1 MADILYKGAQNAD
14 MKLIDMGDTTF
25 ANRVE
30 AHPPLRLLTEN
41 GTSEYSRLKVT
52 VGRSCFF
59 AGRQRSTF
67 YQYSIPTDE
76 TRVIKVVTAVNT
88 LLQSFGATLNV
99 AALRIDLVS
108 GGTEGGTFGTE
119 LPVLPTNLMTTVG
132 AYTSQVTLS
141 TGGTHTGGTVLDIL
155 ELNAGVPAR
164 QAIATSAT
172 ENEPLGFAPGTYY
185 IRLVNT
191 DGDTATGVF
200 KARWEER
207 P

>member
-1 MADILYKGAQNAD
+1 MANEIFRGPFNKKLTLAD
-14 MKLIDMGDTTF
+14 MQDGTF
-25 ANRVE
+25 APRQE

-67 YQYSIPTDE
+67 YQYSIPTGE
-76 TRVIKVVTAVNT
+76 TQVIKVVTGVDT

-155 ELNAGVPAR
+155 ELKAGVPAR

>member
-1 MADILYKGAQNAD
+1 MADRIFKGALNEDAR
-14 MKLIDMGDTTF
+14 LVDMGDGTF
-25 ANRVE
+25 APRQE

-59 AGRQRSTF
+59 AGRQRFTF
-67 YQYSIPTDE
+67 YQYSIPTTE
-76 TRVIKVVTAVNT
+76 TQVIKVVAGVNT
-88 LLQSFGATLNV
+88 LIQSFGATLNV
-99 AALRIDLVS
+99 AALRVELVS
-108 GGTEGGTFGTE
+108 GGTEGGTFGTA
-119 LPVLPTNLMTTVG
+119 LPVLQTNTMTTVG
-132 AYTSQVTLS
+132 EYTSQVTLAV
-141 TGGTHTGGTVLDIL
+141 GGTHSGGTIIDVLD
-155 ELNAGVPAR
+155 LNAGTPAR
-164 QAIATSAT
+164 QAVATSAT
-172 ENEPLGFAPGTYY
+172 ENEPFGFGAGTYY

>member
-1 MADILYKGAQNAD
+1 MADRIYRGPFKEDLRFV
-14 MKLIDMGDTTF
+14 DMGDGTF
-25 ANRVE
+25 APRHE

-59 AGRQRSTF
+59 AGRQRLTF
-67 YQYSIPTDE
+67 YQYSIPTGE

-155 ELNAGVPAR
+155 ELKAGVPAR

-172 ENEPLGFAPGTYY
+172 ETEPLGFALGTYY

-191 DGDTATGVF
+191 DGATATGVF